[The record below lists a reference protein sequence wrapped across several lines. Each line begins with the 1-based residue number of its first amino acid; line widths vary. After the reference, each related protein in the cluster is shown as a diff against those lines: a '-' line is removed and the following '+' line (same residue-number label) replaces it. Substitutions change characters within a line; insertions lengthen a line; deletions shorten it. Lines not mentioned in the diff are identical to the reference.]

1 MHYKLDRLPSS
12 VNYYSQR
19 LARTVCTPRRTMH
32 RMTDLKSRAQ
42 GWVPDV
48 STFGARLAL
57 VRQRMGWTNIKEA
70 ADACAIPPQTWRQW
84 ESDKFVPRQL
94 VNACMKIAG
103 VTGVD
108 YRWLALGPE
117 ASAVSPERVP
127 ERTTHGYQA
136 SHLDGQRVVA
146 VGGEAR
152 PTSTVRT
159 HVRKGMRTKPLER

>member
-1 MHYKLDRLPSS
+1 MTGTAK
-12 VNYYSQR
+12 VTAMTKAVQE
-19 LARTVCTPRRTMH
+19 ARESGWIP
-32 RMTDLKSRAQ
+32 DL
-42 GWVPDV
+42 

-57 VRQRMGWTNIKEA
+57 LRHHKGWNLAEA
-70 ADACAIPPQTWRQW
+70 ARACDVPVPSWRNW
-84 ESDKFVPRQL
+84 EDRGREPRGL
-94 VNACMKIAG
+94 INVCMKIAG

-108 YRWLALGPE
+108 LNWLVMGP
-117 ASAVSPERVP
+117 AQQAVSPDRAL